1 MSTQTNQP
9 NQPANPA
16 KGPLRGQTTLAA
28 KVDRWQNMSDNVAP
42 QLDAFPQLK
51 DFHTQLQQTIADARA
66 LGSQLKALDAESLT
80 AVARRQQLIATG
92 NDLFSRLGHG
102 LKSALGPKSEGLVR
116 YGVKRTRSGRKAKT
130 VQTTPTAAPTTPPP
144 AGGTQAQGIAADP
157 GQPGK

>member
-1 MSTQTNQP
+1 MSTQT

-28 KVDRWQNMSDNVAP
+28 KVDRWQNMSNNVAL

-51 DFHTQLQQTIADARA
+51 DFHTQLQQTIAEARA
-66 LGSQLKALDAESLT
+66 LGSQLKALDADSLT
-80 AVARRQQLIATG
+80 AVARRKQLIATG

-116 YGVKRTRSGRKAKT
+116 YGVKRTRGGRKAKT
-130 VQTTPTAAPTTPPP
+130 AQTTPTSAPTTPPP
-144 AGGTQAQGIAADP
+144 SGGTPAQGNAADP
-157 GQPGK
+157 GHPGK